1 MGDADTACQGTP
13 CAWDGFTEKKVL
25 MHGILISHAV
35 ALCLYWSKAS
45 EHFLWVRCSC
55 MSVKLFH
62 SIEWKCRLRRFR
74 QNFLK
79 DCRRTSRYW
88 HGLRRR
94 GTRFRPWIVLKFIS
108 TCWNTVTEQPRI
120 EARLREDF
128 LIRGYFRVPDE
139 RLRCQVSW
147 HMGVH
152 GPGAKICSHIRFKD
166 SFICFNCSSF
176 L

>member
-108 TCWNTVTEQPRI
+108 TCWKTAMEQPRI

-128 LIRGYFRVPDE
+128 PNS
-139 RLRCQVSW
+139 RLFPGSW
-147 HMGVH
+147 RATSMPGVMAH
-152 GPGAKICSHIRFKD
+152 GSAWPRRKKM
-166 SFICFNCSSF
+166 
-176 L
+176 LPY